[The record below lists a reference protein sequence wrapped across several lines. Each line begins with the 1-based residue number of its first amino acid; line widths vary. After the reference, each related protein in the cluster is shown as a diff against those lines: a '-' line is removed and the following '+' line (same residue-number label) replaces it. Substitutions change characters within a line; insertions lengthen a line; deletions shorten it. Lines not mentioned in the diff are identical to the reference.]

1 MKTTVDTIKKI
12 AFTDSVT
19 TCDCCGRTELKGTYC
34 VLVNDE
40 EFYFGSSCANKKGFS
55 KLEIKE
61 ALSHYERS
69 FQRACGLC
77 RRNLKNDRTHFNFIF
92 NWCLENPLERF
103 DLNLIP
109 QI

>member
-1 MKTTVDTIKKI
+1 MNTIVDTIKKI

-40 EFYFGSSCANKKGFS
+40 EFYFGASCANKKGFS

-69 FQRACGLC
+69 FKRACGIC
-77 RRNLKNDRTHFNFIF
+77 RRFLKNDRAHFSFIF
-92 NWCLENPLERF
+92 KWCLENPLAAF
-103 DLNLIP
+103 DLNLLTK
-109 QI
+109 